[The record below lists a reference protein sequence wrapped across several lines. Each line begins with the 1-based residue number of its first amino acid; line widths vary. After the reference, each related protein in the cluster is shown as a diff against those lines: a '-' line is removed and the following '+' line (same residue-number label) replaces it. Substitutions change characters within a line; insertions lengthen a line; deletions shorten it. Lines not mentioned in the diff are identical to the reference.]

1 MADAL
6 EAFKAPAEIVEKWRR
21 RSKTEKRPEV
31 FELPAKHE
39 TTLRLFLAMGTQW
52 VFAGMDGVPTGISY
66 AAVEPA
72 ARMLGLDATAE
83 LFDGLR
89 IMENAALEVL
99 LENRK
104 NQTFSD

>member
-6 EAFKAPAEIVEKWRR
+6 EAFNAPEEIVSKWRQR
-21 RSKTEKRPEV
+21 EAKERPET
-31 FELPAKHE
+31 FEVLAKNE
-39 TTLRLFLAMGTQW
+39 EALRLFLALGTQW

-72 ARMLGLDATAE
+72 ARMLGLNMTAE
-83 LFDGLR
+83 LFEGLR

-99 LENRK
+99 LARRR
-104 NQTFSD
+104 